1 MPSAS
6 IKLAGTGCDLRCFPH
21 SSFAFSADSVCAS
34 LFSKPL
40 LHSICQNHPF
50 FGRLSAALAAS
61 ASDR

>member
-40 LHSICQNHPF
+40 LHFNLPEPSIF
-50 FGRLSAALAAS
+50 WSSISGLGSKRK
-61 ASDR
+61 